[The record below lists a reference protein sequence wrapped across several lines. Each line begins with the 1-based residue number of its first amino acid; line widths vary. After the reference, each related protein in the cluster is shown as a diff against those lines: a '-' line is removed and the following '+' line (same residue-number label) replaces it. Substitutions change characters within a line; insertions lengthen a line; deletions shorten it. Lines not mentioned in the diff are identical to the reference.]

1 MRLAKLLASFVLFL
15 FVPAAVVY
23 AQTSSGQISG
33 QVVDPS
39 GAAVVD
45 ATVTL
50 KNQLTDD
57 MRTVKTL
64 ASGEFVFVGVQP
76 GEFAVL
82 VQAPGFKRFEKPGG
96 KHVSRG
102 LNHALAHAG
111 DKAADVDV
119 TGVLDF
125 SFAARVFQV
134 EFARAFYKSWL
145 ALAFNDKLV
154 VFRGGDVL

>member
-1 MRLAKLLASFVLFL
+1 MRLAKFLASFVLFL

-82 VQAPGFKRFEKPGG
+82 VQAPGFKRFEKRDL
-96 KHVSRG
+96 KQRA
-102 LNHALAHAG
+102 LN
-111 DKAADVDV
+111 
-119 TGVLDF
+119 
-125 SFAARVFQV
+125 ARPCWT
-134 EFARAFYKSWL
+134 AMSS
-145 ALAFNDKLV
+145 NT
-154 VFRGGDVL
+154 